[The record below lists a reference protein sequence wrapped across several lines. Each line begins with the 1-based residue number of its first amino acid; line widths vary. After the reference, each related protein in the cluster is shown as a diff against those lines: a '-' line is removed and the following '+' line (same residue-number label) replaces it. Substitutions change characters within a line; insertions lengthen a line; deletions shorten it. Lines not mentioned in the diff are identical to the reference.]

1 MKTLTEKYRGVLS
14 ESFSKKQFVRD
25 AKIAHPTLITSLNSF
40 NDTVK
45 ILRNKGFI
53 SEKQELPKQYGKY
66 EIEGIKSE
74 DKFSIEAIERGID
87 IELEA
92 AGLMSQ
98 DSISKE
104 DYGKAKEKALANL
117 EKDQNHYLNLM
128 AGESKSV
135 DKHDKMVAADGK
147 NNVDTF
153 NGMKNAELKESKAIL
168 AKLLKEGKLEDL
180 AKKLGV
186 PVEKLKGAAD
196 KIKSMERQSAERDAL
211 KLAKMKEVMDEAEE
225 ELAEDAAFK
234 VTREFDTA
242 DEWNDDGRDYVAVE
256 DNGKGGSFIIDP
268 NQKKYTPGTLA
279 ILEGLEDQ
287 DLIWESPEKYF
298 MAIEAM
304 QALKNEA
311 EAENLINQFGTDYV
325 DELELHIAWG
335 NAMFPNE
342 GKEIKEV
349 EGHMIDQHEHE
360 FFSIIFDK
368 KYNDILDDYMSSETF
383 KQDEKELQDETGQA
397 NVFDYAY
404 RDKWEHYIKEFESN
418 NYDKLD
424 EKKVKENIDKGD
436 SLEDIKKTAMSQ
448 LGGPDTP
455 VILIHDPEAGDRK
468 KYNSTL
474 QKALAYFE
482 KQLPNEPSSVE
493 EPYILKKGRD
503 VGYEEGKATI
513 SIEGHLFDIIKKGV
527 AEKKGKDHDG
537 DGDVDGD
544 DYKAAKDKAI
554 KKAMGK
560 DEMMREGIKAIVS
573 KVLEE
578 QVVNEAATHELSK
591 MADSY
596 GDFEGFKQSIIQLEH
611 IVTDIEAYY
620 DKTRSKIQKIYDSI
634 DDIRN
639 EEGLKVGA
647 FLAPA
652 IESAFNKD
660 LRPVIRSGFT
670 KGLETPKVRVIKKGS
685 PTPMD
690 APIDEIPKKTVFSVN
705 E

>member
-25 AKIAHPTLITSLNSF
+25 AKIAHPTLITSLNGF

-45 ILRNKGFI
+45 ILKNKGFI

-87 IELEA
+87 AELEA

-104 DYGKAKEKALANL
+104 DYGKAKEKALSNL

-128 AGESKSV
+128 AGESESV
-135 DKHDKMVAADGK
+135 DKHDKMVPADGK

-153 NGMKNAELKESKAIL
+153 NGMKNAELKESKSEL

-180 AKKLGV
+180 ANRLGV

-196 KIKSMERQSAERDAL
+196 KIKDMERQSAEKDAL
-211 KLAKMKEVMDEAEE
+211 KLAKMKEVIDEE
-225 ELAEDAAFK
+225 EDIEEVQGHAI
-234 VTREFDTA
+234 
-242 DEWNDDGRDYVAVE
+242 DEHE
-256 DNGKGGSFIIDP
+256 HTFFSLIF
-268 NQKKYTPGTLA
+268 NQKY
-279 ILEGLEDQ
+279 D
-287 DLIWESPEKYF
+287 
-298 MAIEAM
+298 
-304 QALKNEA
+304 
-311 EAENLINQFGTDYV
+311 
-325 DELELHIAWG
+325 
-335 NAMFPNE
+335 
-342 GKEIKEV
+342 
-349 EGHMIDQHEHE
+349 
-360 FFSIIFDK
+360 
-368 KYNDILDDYMSSETF
+368 DILGDYLASEQYKDDER
-383 KQDEKELQDETGQA
+383 ELQDETGQP
-397 NVFDYAY
+397 NVFDAAY
-404 RDKWEHYIKEFESN
+404 MDHWEHYIKEFEAN

-424 EKKVKENIDKGD
+424 EKE
-436 SLEDIKKTAMSQ
+436 
-448 LGGPDTP
+448 
-455 VILIHDPEAGDRK
+455 
-468 KYNSTL
+468 
-474 QKALAYFE
+474 
-482 KQLPNEPSSVE
+482 
-493 EPYILKKGRD
+493 
-503 VGYEEGKATI
+503 
-513 SIEGHLFDIIKKGV
+513 
-527 AEKKGKDHDG
+527 GKDHDN

-544 DYKAAKDKAI
+544 DYLAAKDKAI

-578 QVVNEAATHELSK
+578 QVVNEAATHELAK